1 MSSRFVRWWSVWWD
15 GGRETERR
23 EDQNKNLWI
32 FFDREKV
39 KSHVLQLSKI
49 RVGFMKIGGAHL

>member
-1 MSSRFVRWWSVWWD
+1 VWWD